1 MVEQFVYADCLVL
14 SALRRG
20 AISSCGP
27 VTSSTPI
34 QHMASTL
41 IDCPACQNRI
51 SSVASS
57 CPRCGHPTRAQPP
70 ANLRVDCSGPPA
82 PRPNDKLAVAGMI
95 AGVLSV
101 LDIFIPGLSWAEA
114 LPGIAAIVLSAMGL
128 ARIRRGETGGLGL
141 AVAGLVTGVV
151 GLVVFVLAF
160 VGLSIVMLLSG
171 S

>member
-1 MVEQFVYADCLVL
+1 M
-14 SALRRG
+14 
-20 AISSCGP
+20 
-27 VTSSTPI
+27 
-34 QHMASTL
+34 
-41 IDCPACQNRI
+41 
-51 SSVASS
+51 
-57 CPRCGHPTRAQPP
+57 
-70 ANLRVDCSGPPA
+70 RVDGSGPPVKL
-82 PRPNDKLAVAGMI
+82 PNDKLALAGMI

-114 LPGIAAIVLSAMGL
+114 LPGTAAIVLSAMGL

-160 VGLSIVMLLSG
+160 VGLSIMMLLSG

>member
-1 MVEQFVYADCLVL
+1 M
-14 SALRRG
+14 
-20 AISSCGP
+20 AI
-27 VTSSTPI
+27 
-34 QHMASTL
+34 L
-41 IDCPACQNRI
+41 IDCPTCQNPV
-51 SSVASS
+51 SSSAAV
-57 CPRCGHPTRAQPP
+57 CPRCGQPIGP
-70 ANLRVDCSGPPA
+70 QPSVNMKVDGSGPTVT
-82 PRPNDKLAVAGMI
+82 RPNDKLALAGMI

-128 ARIRRGETGGLGL
+128 TRIRRGETGGLGL
-141 AVAGLVTGVV
+141 AVTGLVTGVV